1 MSENIKTINIEKDE
15 LKYSVKRK
23 LVFFGIAIVL
33 MIISFGVVKY
43 NSIISVQNNYD
54 TFREK
59 VVEGKFLV
67 LEIEKEMNYI
77 SRATRDIMLGNSYQS
92 NYDRLLKSKK
102 IILEAFVNLEKTI
115 KDMPDEE
122 TKLQT
127 IKASRE
133 KTLLFVDDGI
143 AKMEQLGKVD
153 RTPEVLASMY
163 AQYKEDSTPLAN
175 ANREAFAKIVEE
187 KEKEMEF
194 RSDELH
200 KKIDNFVNFIVI
212 ESLLF
217 LVFVLICFVVL
228 AKNITSSLSKFKDGL
243 VDFFMFLNKEKEN
256 VSLIDIKNKDEFGQ
270 MAKIV
275 NENIKKTEKSIIDDR
290 NNINEIISVFNEF
303 EKGDFSQRIKSEIT
317 NPSLGELKTVLNKM
331 ADNLEKNINNVLE
344 ILNEYSSHNYINR
357 TNPEGLKEHLL
368 NLANN
373 VNILGEAITNILIE
387 NKSNGLTLKESSEV
401 LLENVDK
408 LNISSNQAAAS
419 LEETAAALEEITS
432 NIRNN
437 TENITK
443 MSKYSND
450 ITKASNE
457 GEELANKTTIAMEE
471 INAQVNLVNEAI
483 SVIDQIAF
491 QTNILSLNAAVEA
504 ATAGEAGKGFAVVA
518 GEVRNLASRSSEA
531 AKEIK
536 NIVERATSK
545 ANEGKQIAN
554 SMIRGYEILNNNISQ
569 TLTLISDIEMAS
581 KEQLVGIEQINDA
594 VNQLDKQTQQNA
606 NIANL
611 THDIANRTDEISKLI
626 VSNADAKK
634 FRGKEKIEAK
644 VLI

>member
-163 AQYKEDSTPLAN
+163 AQYKKDSTPLAN
-175 ANREAFAKIVEE
+175 ANREAFTKIVEE

-217 LVFVLICFVVL
+217 
-228 AKNITSSLSKFKDGL
+228 
-243 VDFFMFLNKEKEN
+243 
-256 VSLIDIKNKDEFGQ
+256 
-270 MAKIV
+270 
-275 NENIKKTEKSIIDDR
+275 
-290 NNINEIISVFNEF
+290 
-303 EKGDFSQRIKSEIT
+303 
-317 NPSLGELKTVLNKM
+317 
-331 ADNLEKNINNVLE
+331 
-344 ILNEYSSHNYINR
+344 
-357 TNPEGLKEHLL
+357 
-368 NLANN
+368 
-373 VNILGEAITNILIE
+373 
-387 NKSNGLTLKESSEV
+387 
-401 LLENVDK
+401 
-408 LNISSNQAAAS
+408 
-419 LEETAAALEEITS
+419 
-432 NIRNN
+432 
-437 TENITK
+437 
-443 MSKYSND
+443 
-450 ITKASNE
+450 
-457 GEELANKTTIAMEE
+457 
-471 INAQVNLVNEAI
+471 
-483 SVIDQIAF
+483 
-491 QTNILSLNAAVEA
+491 
-504 ATAGEAGKGFAVVA
+504 
-518 GEVRNLASRSSEA
+518 
-531 AKEIK
+531 
-536 NIVERATSK
+536 
-545 ANEGKQIAN
+545 
-554 SMIRGYEILNNNISQ
+554 
-569 TLTLISDIEMAS
+569 
-581 KEQLVGIEQINDA
+581 
-594 VNQLDKQTQQNA
+594 
-606 NIANL
+606 
-611 THDIANRTDEISKLI
+611 
-626 VSNADAKK
+626 
-634 FRGKEKIEAK
+634 
-644 VLI
+644 